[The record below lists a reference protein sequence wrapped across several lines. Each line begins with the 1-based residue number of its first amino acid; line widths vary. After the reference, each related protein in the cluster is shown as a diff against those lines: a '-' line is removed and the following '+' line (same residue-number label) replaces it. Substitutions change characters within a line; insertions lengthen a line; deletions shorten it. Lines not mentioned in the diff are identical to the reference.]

1 MLTLLKILTVLII
14 NCSFISAQNLKLMD
28 ITVHIE
34 NLSSNEG
41 KLLVGLYDAKVD
53 FLKNRYKGAVV
64 EIKNNTI
71 SVIFKDIPA
80 GIYAV
85 SFVHDENNN
94 GKMDTN
100 FLGIPSEDYGCS
112 NNAKGFMG
120 PPKWDDAKFELK
132 IENKTITIT
141 L

>member
-34 NLSSNEG
+34 NLSSNDG